1 MTDRKQEPVAWW
13 NGKESVVFSHDEIYT
28 PNWTDYWTK
37 PLYTTPPPCP
47 TCESL
52 ARTVMLDQTS
62 HDTQRQWVGLTRED
76 MAELRR
82 AGLHSISDKAFEV
95 IANFLKEKNGG

>member
-1 MTDRKQEPVAWW
+1 MTAPR
-13 NGKESVVFSHDEIYT
+13 
-28 PNWTDYWTK
+28 
-37 PLYTTPPPCP
+37 PCP

-62 HDTQRQWVGLTRED
+62 HDTKRTWAGLTRED